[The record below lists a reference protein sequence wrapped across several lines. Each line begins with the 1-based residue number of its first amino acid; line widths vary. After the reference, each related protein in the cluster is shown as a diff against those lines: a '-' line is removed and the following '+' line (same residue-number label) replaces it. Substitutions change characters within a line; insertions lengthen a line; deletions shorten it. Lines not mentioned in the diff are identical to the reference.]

1 MNKAMRS
8 RKLWIFIIVSITGS
22 AVWFLSDKSI
32 FNDWVDFIKWMVG
45 LYFMSNVGAGVAK
58 AMKGKNGQKTQ
69 TEATA

>member
-45 LYFMSNVGAGVAK
+45 LYFGGNVGARAAK
-58 AMKGKNGQKTQ
+58 ALNGKNGKETQ